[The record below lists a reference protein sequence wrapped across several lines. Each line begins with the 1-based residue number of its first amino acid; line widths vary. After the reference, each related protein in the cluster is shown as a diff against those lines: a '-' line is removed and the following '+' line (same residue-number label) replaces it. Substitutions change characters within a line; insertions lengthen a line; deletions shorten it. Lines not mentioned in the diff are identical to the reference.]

1 MGRRG
6 MCIRRNRYMNEML
19 RDKSKK
25 QAEEETSW
33 DDHSKWKESK
43 EDSWLQDVWVKRFED
58 ACEAIRVRDPS

>member
-1 MGRRG
+1 
-6 MCIRRNRYMNEML
+6 MNEML